1 MVAAL
6 IAASAC
12 EMTGIPRVAGTYTGT
27 MTIQL
32 GTLLAQ
38 VPMRLTVEQSGPQ
51 VTVSGSVTYQGYSF
65 ALPPALT
72 GTVDATGTFTA
83 EGVAGGM
90 VATFSPTTSSSPWPC
105 GTIGGAWFTL
115 TFSGNEADF
124 SLGGQTSRCGLVT
137 YHATLTR

>member
-12 EMTGIPRVAGTYTGT
+12 DMTRIPRVAGTYTGT

-32 GTLLAQ
+32 GTLLGQA
-38 VPMRLTVEQSGPQ
+38 PMRLTVEQSGSQ
-51 VTVSGSVTYQGYSF
+51 VTVSGSVTYEGYSF
-65 ALPPALT
+65 GLPAMN

-83 EGVAGGM
+83 EGIAGGM
-90 VATFSPTTSSSPWPC
+90 VAAFSPTTSSSPC
-105 GTIGGAWFTL
+105 GTIDGGWFTL

-124 SLGGQTSRCGLVT
+124 TLAGQTSRCGLVS